1 MNWATS
7 NRIGGDYDRG
17 NNVEE
22 FYKLYPDIITNGMS
36 VAKFDREVT
45 RLVNQLNISG
55 IEAKEIL
62 LKRNIPSHYH
72 LSNSFHKLGLV

>member
-22 FYKLYPDIITNGMS
+22 FCKLYPDIIRSGMS
-36 VAKFDREVT
+36 ILLFDIEVT

-55 IEAKEIL
+55 IEAKEI